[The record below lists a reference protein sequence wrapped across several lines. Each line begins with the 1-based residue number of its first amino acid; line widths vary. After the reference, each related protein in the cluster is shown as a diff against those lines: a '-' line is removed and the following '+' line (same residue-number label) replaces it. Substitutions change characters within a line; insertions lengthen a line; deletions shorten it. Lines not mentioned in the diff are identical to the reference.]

1 VNGPQITVTT
11 CPPWCDDE
19 DGHDAASLA
28 EQDMRGHQRLL
39 ARVVCSESTP
49 RSCAVE
55 VYVTQLETLEEDGR
69 LERHPPG
76 VFLCG
81 IVDVA
86 DDLSARE
93 SRRLAAALLDAA
105 DELDRMAAPW

>member
-1 VNGPQITVTT
+1 MNGPQIAVTA

-19 DGHDAASLA
+19 DGHDSAHLA
-28 EQDMRGHQRLL
+28 EQGMRGHQRLL

-49 RSCAVE
+49 SPCTVQVIVAQME
-55 VYVTQLETLEEDGR
+55 VLEEDGR
-69 LERHPPG
+69 LERRPPG

-93 SRRLAAALLDAA
+93 SRMLAAALLEAA
-105 DELDRMAAPW
+105 DELDHLTAI